1 MTKNF
6 DVHTNLSH
14 HNPAKAQSTKE
25 VYAAFFTLN
34 QQFQQT
40 NERKKEQKS
49 LFTSWK
55 TKLQVFSKLRFKK

>member
-1 MTKNF
+1 MIKNF

-34 QQFQQT
+34 QQIQQT
-40 NERKKEQKS
+40 NERKKDTKIIIHQLENQDTS
-49 LFTSWK
+49 LF
-55 TKLQVFSKLRFKK
+55 QIEI